1 MPKVFHRKAGKDY
14 PAQGIKK
21 GDMYYTADV
30 MTGPRSSKTIRSLK
44 PIPRGQLTS
53 SEFLSTAYDLSDQL
67 ETCDSLDQLAEIK
80 QGFEELQSET
90 QDKLDNMPEGL
101 QQGPTGEQ
109 LQERIDQLD
118 SLIQEL
124 DDAHTE
130 AENETGSEEDHSDE
144 DGEGEPLSEAEA
156 VRAAIENNVS
166 STF

>member
-53 SEFLSTAYDLSDQL
+53 SEFLITAYDLSDQL
-67 ETCDSLDQLAEIK
+67 DTCDSLDQLAEIK
-80 QGFEELQSET
+80 QGFEDLQCET
-90 QDKLDNMPEGL
+90 QGKLDNMPEGL
-101 QQGPTGEQ
+101 QQGSTGKT
-109 LQERIDQLD
+109 LQERIDQID
-118 SLIQEL
+118 SLMSEIDYAIQEVEDGPQE
-124 DDAHTE
+124 DDAVQDDEPDDIE
-130 AENETGSEEDHSDE
+130 AR
-144 DGEGEPLSEAEA
+144 
-156 VRAAIENNVS
+156 VRAAIAMQVS